1 MKVKATVLMVIKQEW
16 VLDIPKEEV
25 KIFTSASL
33 RDDEIDNLLP
43 VMDKAI
49 TTIEKSVEAL
59 TPTSGLNTKFIS
71 QKFEDI
77 ETQIHLWKEIEQK
90 KQQQKKETK

>member
-59 TPTSGLNTKFIS
+59 IPTSGLNTKFIS